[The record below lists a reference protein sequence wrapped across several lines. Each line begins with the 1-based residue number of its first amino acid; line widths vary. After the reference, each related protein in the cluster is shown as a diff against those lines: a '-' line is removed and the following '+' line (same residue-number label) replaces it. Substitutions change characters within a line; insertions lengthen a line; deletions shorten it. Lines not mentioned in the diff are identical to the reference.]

1 MPPAEKNNFF
11 ETRVRGAT
19 SGNETTKSCGLHDGK
34 AAGFFPLRH
43 VLNGKGGSSQRVCSS
58 VAHMKNFNGHYEIP
72 SSDVC
77 LQIQKIVL

>member
-19 SGNETTKSCGLHDGK
+19 SGNETSKSCGLHDGK

-58 VAHMKNFNGHYEIP
+58 VAHMKNCAKKPWN
-72 SSDVC
+72 C